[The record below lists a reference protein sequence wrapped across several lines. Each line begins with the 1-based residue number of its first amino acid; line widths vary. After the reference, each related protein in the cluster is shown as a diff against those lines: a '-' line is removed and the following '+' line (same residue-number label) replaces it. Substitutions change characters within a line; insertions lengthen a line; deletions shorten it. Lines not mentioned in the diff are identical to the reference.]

1 LIRVPFRPIYKIVD
15 ELVDR
20 RMLVRIGENAVW
32 LGPRL
37 MRYGLTYRAH
47 MSAFNEA
54 SAKWRRWASASAKP
68 SRSVPA
74 TKA

>member
-32 LGPRL
+32 LGP
-37 MRYGLTYRAH
+37 G
-47 MSAFNEA
+47 
-54 SAKWRRWASASAKP
+54 
-68 SRSVPA
+68 
-74 TKA
+74 